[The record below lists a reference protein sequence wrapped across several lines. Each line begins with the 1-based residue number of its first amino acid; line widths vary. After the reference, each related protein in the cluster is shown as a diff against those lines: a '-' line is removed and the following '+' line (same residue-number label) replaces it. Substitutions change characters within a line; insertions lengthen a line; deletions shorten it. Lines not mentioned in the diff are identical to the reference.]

1 VISLKKI
8 QKWMKENNKDL
19 FLINRTDEFLNEYI
33 APYAERLLWI
43 SNFSGSA
50 GRAIIEQNKAYIFI
64 DGRYTD
70 QATKEVNITFFEI
83 KNLQDYWT
91 HLEKYKNENKI
102 MALDPSLHSVSEVE
116 KTKNFF
122 NNTKLTI
129 NLLEN
134 NPIDLYWSDQPNYPI
149 SKAFIHDN
157 KYAGENSHIK
167 IDKIQKILKS
177 NFLDYYL
184 LNSLDS
190 IAWLLNLRGDDIK
203 HTPLLCCHIII
214 PDKGKIEL
222 FVNKKKIEH
231 IIHDL
236 FHLINFHPFERLDEY
251 LSSLDIKKT
260 IGMDEKLSSYHFK
273 EVCKNSQLITKHL
286 QNPCL
291 YPKAIKNEIELNGAR
306 DANLRDGV
314 SMTKFL
320 YWFKKKMVVKE
331 MDEIKAADYLL
342 SLRKKNYLFYSSS
355 FDTISAFAL
364 HAAMPHYSV
373 TEETNLVFDE
383 NSIYLVDSGGQY
395 RDGTTDITRTVII
408 GSPSR
413 EQMDRYTRVLK
424 GHIAIS
430 KAIFVS
436 GTKGSELDP
445 IARKSL
451 QEIGCD
457 YEHGTGHGVGSFL
470 SVHEGPQRIAKSKG
484 QGDGVIK
491 KGMIISNEP
500 GYYKKGEYGIRIENL
515 LICCSHNGN
524 SLCFENI
531 SWAPFDIDLIDIS
544 LLNEDEIQWLNNY
557 HYNLYN
563 KVSHNLEKEERE
575 WLKYI
580 TSPLEK

>member
-1 VISLKKI
+1 
-8 QKWMKENNKDL
+8 
-19 FLINRTDEFLNEYI
+19 
-33 APYAERLLWI
+33 
-43 SNFSGSA
+43 
-50 GRAIIEQNKAYIFI
+50 
-64 DGRYTD
+64 
-70 QATKEVNITFFEI
+70 
-83 KNLQDYWT
+83 
-91 HLEKYKNENKI
+91 
-102 MALDPSLHSVSEVE
+102 
-116 KTKNFF
+116 
-122 NNTKLTI
+122 
-129 NLLEN
+129 
-134 NPIDLYWSDQPNYPI
+134 
-149 SKAFIHDN
+149 
-157 KYAGENSHIK
+157 
-167 IDKIQKILKS
+167 
-177 NFLDYYL
+177 
-184 LNSLDS
+184 
-190 IAWLLNLRGDDIK
+190 
-203 HTPLLCCHIII
+203 
-214 PDKGKIEL
+214 
-222 FVNKKKIEH
+222 
-231 IIHDL
+231 
-236 FHLINFHPFERLDEY
+236 
-251 LSSLDIKKT
+251 
-260 IGMDEKLSSYHFK
+260 
-273 EVCKNSQLITKHL
+273 
-286 QNPCL
+286 
-291 YPKAIKNEIELNGAR
+291 
-306 DANLRDGV
+306 
-314 SMTKFL
+314 
-320 YWFKKKMVVKE
+320 
-331 MDEIKAADYLL
+331 
-342 SLRKKNYLFYSSS
+342 
-355 FDTISAFAL
+355 
-364 HAAMPHYSV
+364 MPHYSV

-430 KAIFVS
+430 KATFVS

-457 YEHGTGHGVGSFL
+457 YEHGTGHGIGSFL

-491 KGMIISNEP
+491 EGMILSNEP

-515 LICCSHNGN
+515 LICCSYNGN